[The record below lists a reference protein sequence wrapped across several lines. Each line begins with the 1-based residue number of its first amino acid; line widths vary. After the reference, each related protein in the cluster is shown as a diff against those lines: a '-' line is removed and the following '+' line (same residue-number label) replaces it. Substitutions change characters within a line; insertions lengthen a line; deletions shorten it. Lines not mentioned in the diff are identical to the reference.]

1 MHEVGCIHS
10 TYLNEGHWQIS
21 FTSSYCNHVVI
32 CTFYNAFVYK
42 KLHLQPVWQK
52 FAHQEQVGLQLQHIK
67 HICDANSIIY
77 ASRTTPTT
85 MDLIMMV
92 LVTLW
97 SPKCTLC
104 EEVTS
109 LISSVILCKIMYF
122 VAPNYWSICNHSLNA
137 FYVALQM
144 WMCHHLFHFW
154 HSPSPSL
161 LCNEIV
167 HCGMICHSKIKHIL
181 TSCCKGGSSSLF

>member
-1 MHEVGCIHS
+1 MPKLRRTASCTWMHEVGCIHS

-109 LISSVILCKIMYF
+109 LVSSVILCKIMYF
-122 VAPNYWSICNHSLNA
+122 VAPQLLIH
-137 FYVALQM
+137 LQ
-144 WMCHHLFHFW
+144 
-154 HSPSPSL
+154 SL
-161 LCNEIV
+161 LECV
-167 HCGMICHSKIKHIL
+167 L
-181 TSCCKGGSSSLF
+181 CCIANVNVSSSFSFLAFSLSFFAL